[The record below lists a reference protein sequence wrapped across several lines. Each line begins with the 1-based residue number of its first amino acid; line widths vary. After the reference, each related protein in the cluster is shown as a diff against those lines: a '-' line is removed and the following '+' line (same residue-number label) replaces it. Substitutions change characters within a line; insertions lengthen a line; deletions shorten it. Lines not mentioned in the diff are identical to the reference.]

1 MNEDVFTKPP
11 PYGRITDWLGPEML
25 QRLLDF
31 AQKQRDS
38 FFQTTVGYTEENR
51 RVDLNVR
58 RSSRIIA
65 LGSLKEEL
73 QTNLRAILPAMF
85 QRLGA
90 EPFEPSKFEVEM
102 VAHGDGAL
110 FTEHRDTAIESE
122 DSLRVRSSL
131 PSGSSVPSITFTGF
145 RNRSQAVFCG
155 FIPSSAATNL
165 TPLSKSSLPMTGWCS
180 FPPGSRMKFCRW
192 SVHPAGSR
200 IPDLQSISGS
210 TAEAAVTPPD
220 PARFRASAGA
230 LDGSQKTAHKKLQSP
245 QPITT
250 TTRRTCAGC

>member
-58 RSSRIIA
+58 RSSRMIA

-122 DSLRVRSSL
+122 DSIEGKKFVAQRVISAVYYFHRLPKSFTGGILRIYPLIGRDKSNAFVEIEPANDRLVFFPSWFPHEVL
-131 PSGSSVPSITFTGF
+131 PVVCPSGRFEDSRF
-145 RNRSQAVFCG
+145 AVNFW
-155 FIPSSAATNL
+155 IY
-165 TPLSKSSLPMTGWCS
+165 
-180 FPPGSRMKFCRW
+180 R
-192 SVHPAGSR
+192 
-200 IPDLQSISGS
+200 
-210 TAEAAVTPPD
+210 
-220 PARFRASAGA
+220 
-230 LDGSQKTAHKKLQSP
+230 
-245 QPITT
+245 
-250 TTRRTCAGC
+250 